1 MQQVLHDIKQ
11 FPDAE
16 GKTCS
21 CQVNICR
28 PIEAAEE
35 IYNGKLYIFI
45 SIRIKSIS
53 CNYIYYQW
61 NETHQLQLSVA
72 HLPQN
77 ITCLYFP
84 LDSAKTINYS
94 LYRKAN

>member
-35 IYNGKLYIFI
+35 IYNGK
-45 SIRIKSIS
+45 
-53 CNYIYYQW
+53 
-61 NETHQLQLSVA
+61 
-72 HLPQN
+72 
-77 ITCLYFP
+77 
-84 LDSAKTINYS
+84 
-94 LYRKAN
+94 